1 MSLEDNIKEL
11 TLAIHRLTVA
21 LDVTTASV
29 TPAPIYEVELEVPA
43 PKKAKPELKSVPTK
57 EVEVKEAPAE
67 APAEDTAEPAVEH
80 THEKLKALCLDL
92 VRKDPE
98 NRDKIKKIISS
109 FDESTLVSDVADTNL
124 PSLARQLLALAS

>member
-29 TPAPIYEVELEVPA
+29 TPATAETVYEVELEAPA
-43 PKKAKPELKSVPTK
+43 PKKAKPELKAVPTK
-57 EVEVKEAPAE
+57 EVEA
-67 APAEDTAEPAVEH
+67 DTPEQ

-92 VRKDPE
+92 VRKDPA
-98 NRDKIKKIISS
+98 NRDKIKTVIAS
-109 FDESTLVSDVADTNL
+109 FDASLVSDVAADKL
-124 PSLARQLLALAS
+124 PALAKQLLALGA

>member
-11 TLAIHRLTVA
+11 TLAVNRLITA

-29 TPAPIYEVELEVPA
+29 TPAPIYEVELEAAA
-43 PKKAKPELKSVPTK
+43 PTKAKTVLKAVPTK
-57 EVEVKEAPAE
+57 EVELEAPAE
-67 APAEDTAEPAVEH
+67 PTVEH
-80 THEKLKALCLDL
+80 THETLKALCLDL

>member
-11 TLAIHRLTVA
+11 TLAVNRLITA

-57 EVEVKEAPAE
+57 EVEVKEAPV
-67 APAEDTAEPAVEH
+67 EPAVEH
-80 THEKLKALCLDL
+80 THETLKALCLDL

-98 NRDKIKKIISS
+98 NRDKVKKIISS

>member
-11 TLAIHRLTVA
+11 TLAVNRLITA

-29 TPAPIYEVELEVPA
+29 TPVPIYEVELEAPA
-43 PKKAKPELKSVPTK
+43 PKKAKPELKAVPTK
-57 EVEVKEAPAE
+57 EVEVKEEPAE
-67 APAEDTAEPAVEH
+67 LAVEH
-80 THEKLKALCLDL
+80 THETLKALCLDL
-92 VRKDPE
+92 VRKDPA
-98 NRDKIKKIISS
+98 NRDKVKKIISS

>member
-11 TLAIHRLTVA
+11 TLAVNLLITA

-29 TPAPIYEVELEVPA
+29 TPAPIYEVELEAPA
-43 PKKAKPELKSVPTK
+43 PKKAKPELKAVPTK
-57 EVEVKEAPAE
+57 EVEVKEAP
-67 APAEDTAEPAVEH
+67 AEPAVEH

>member
-11 TLAIHRLTVA
+11 TLAVNRLITA

-29 TPAPIYEVELEVPA
+29 TPAPSETVYEVELEVPA
-43 PKKAKPELKSVPTK
+43 PKKAKPELKAVPTK

-67 APAEDTAEPAVEH
+67 PAVEH
-80 THEKLKALCLDL
+80 THETLKALCLDL
-92 VRKDPE
+92 VRKDPA

>member
-11 TLAIHRLTVA
+11 TLAVNRLITA

-29 TPAPIYEVELEVPA
+29 TPAPSETVYEVELEAAA
-43 PKKAKPELKSVPTK
+43 PTKAKTVLKAVPTK
-57 EVEVKEAPAE
+57 EVKEAP
-67 APAEDTAEPAVEH
+67 AEPAVEH
-80 THEKLKALCLDL
+80 THETLKALCLDL
-92 VRKDPE
+92 VRKDPA
-98 NRDKIKKIISS
+98 NRDKVKKIISS

>member
-1 MSLEDNIKEL
+1 MSLEDNVKEL
-11 TLAIHRLTVA
+11 TLAVNRLITA

-43 PKKAKPELKSVPTK
+43 PKKSKPELKSVPTK
-57 EVEVKEAPAE
+57 EVEVKEAPV
-67 APAEDTAEPAVEH
+67 EPAVEH
-80 THEKLKALCLDL
+80 THETLKALCLDL
-92 VRKDPE
+92 VRKDPA
-98 NRDKIKKIISS
+98 NRDKVKKIISS

>member
-11 TLAIHRLTVA
+11 TLAVNRLITA

-43 PKKAKPELKSVPTK
+43 PKKAKPELKAVPTK
-57 EVEVKEAPAE
+57 EVEA
-67 APAEDTAEPAVEH
+67 DTPEQ

-92 VRKDPE
+92 VRKDPA
-98 NRDKIKKIISS
+98 NRDKIKTVIAS
-109 FDESTLVSDVADTNL
+109 FDASLVSDVAADKL
-124 PSLARQLLALAS
+124 PALAKQLLALGA

>member
-11 TLAIHRLTVA
+11 TLAVNRLITA

-29 TPAPIYEVELEVPA
+29 TPAPIYEVELEAAA
-43 PKKAKPELKSVPTK
+43 PKKAKPELKAVPTK
-57 EVEVKEAPAE
+57 EVEVKEEEPV
-67 APAEDTAEPAVEH
+67 EPAVEH

-92 VRKDPE
+92 VRKDPA